1 MELLVCVKQVPDDSV
16 AVTLDANG
24 APKVAEITP
33 VVNAFD
39 TYALE
44 MAARFKEAN
53 GGSVTVLSV
62 GGEEVV
68 PSLRSCLAVG
78 ADHASRLSG
87 TAPSDCGG
95 IAYLLAQAAGKAGEQ
110 PFDIIFCG
118 SESTDSADCQVGA
131 RLSEAL
137 GLPLVSNVLALEPKD
152 GGLSVKQEIEDGY
165 RMVEV
170 SLPCVVTVVKPDYE
184 PRYPS
189 IKNKMAARKMPIAE
203 LTAGDVGADAAAYGP
218 EAAMV
223 RRVSVAAPAQRQS
236 GVKIKEKVAADAVQ
250 KALDMM
256 AQQKLI

>member
-78 ADHASRLSG
+78 ADHASRHSG

-110 PFDIIFCG
+110 PFDIIFW
-118 SESTDSADCQVGA
+118 E
-131 RLSEAL
+131 LI
-137 GLPLVSNVLALEPKD
+137 K
-152 GGLSVKQEIEDGY
+152 Y
-165 RMVEV
+165 R
-170 SLPCVVTVVKPDYE
+170 
-184 PRYPS
+184 
-189 IKNKMAARKMPIAE
+189 KNI
-203 LTAGDVGADAAAYGP
+203 
-218 EAAMV
+218 
-223 RRVSVAAPAQRQS
+223 
-236 GVKIKEKVAADAVQ
+236 
-250 KALDMM
+250 
-256 AQQKLI
+256 